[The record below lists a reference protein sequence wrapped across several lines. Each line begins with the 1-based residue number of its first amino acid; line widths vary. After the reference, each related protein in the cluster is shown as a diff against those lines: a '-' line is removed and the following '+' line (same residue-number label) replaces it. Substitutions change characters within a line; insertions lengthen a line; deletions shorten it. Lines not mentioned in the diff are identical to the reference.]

1 MKPVFLSKHGR
12 FFHLMLM
19 FVIGLWRILHG
30 AQTQEVHGEEIITN
44 DKHRR
49 DFKLRKALQ

>member
-1 MKPVFLSKHGR
+1 MKPVLLSKHGR
-12 FFHLMLM
+12 FFDLVLM

-30 AQTQEVHGEEIITN
+30 AQTQEVHGEDIITN

-49 DFKLRKALQ
+49 DFKLRKALK